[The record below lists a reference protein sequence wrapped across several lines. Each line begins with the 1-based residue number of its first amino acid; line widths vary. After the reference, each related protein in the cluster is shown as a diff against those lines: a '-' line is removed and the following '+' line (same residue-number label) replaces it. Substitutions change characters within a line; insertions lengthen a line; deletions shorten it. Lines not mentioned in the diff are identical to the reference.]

1 MAQDPCL
8 MFQQQQQQQHE
19 CVDEKN
25 ALPMSWDLV
34 GQMDSEWLSIAA
46 AAAALW
52 ATHWGTPHQV
62 DLQASSQMRG
72 VQAVQAQVQAQ
83 AQA

>member
-1 MAQDPCL
+1 

-46 AAAALW
+46 AAAATAALGNPLGH
-52 ATHWGTPHQV
+52 T
-62 DLQASSQMRG
+62 SSG
-72 VQAVQAQVQAQ
+72 
-83 AQA
+83 

>member
-1 MAQDPCL
+1 

-25 ALPMSWDLV
+25 ALPMSWDLL
-34 GQMDSEWLSIAA
+34 GQMDSEWLSIAV
-46 AAAALW
+46 AAAALGNPL
-52 ATHWGTPHQV
+52 GTPHQV

-83 AQA
+83 VQA